1 MPDRLGNLRR
11 SGLLI
16 LALLGGI
23 GPAAPAA
30 AHSVFVFAG
39 VTDHRIQGEVYFR
52 GGTPARDAKVTLLG
66 PGGETLGNTTTDEKG
81 EFTFAV
87 RVRCDHKLI
96 ADVGEGH
103 RAEFTVSAEEL
114 PDDLPAPGG
123 AGSPP
128 AKQPDHAEAASPHQP
143 AHNAAPPASTE
154 SLRTAPNAESLKAD
168 LQALQRQIARLQKDL
183 NRSESEL
190 RLRDI
195 LGGVGYILGIMG
207 LVFYFLGVRRK
218 EKTRVTGGKRPV
230 S

>member
-1 MPDRLGNLRR
+1 MHNRPGNLRP

-23 GPAAPAA
+23 AHAAPAA

-39 VTDHRIQGEVYFR
+39 VTDHAIEGEVYFR
-52 GGTPARDAKVTLLG
+52 GGTPARDAKVTLVG
-66 PGGETLGNTTTDEKG
+66 PDGETLGNTTTDEKG
-81 EFTFAV
+81 EFTFSV

-123 AGSPP
+123 TGSPS
-128 AKQPDHAEAASPHQP
+128 AKPSGEAEPASPEQP
-143 AHNAAPPASTE
+143 AHDAAPPASNE
-154 SLRTAPNAESLKAD
+154 SLRTKPNAESLKAD

-183 NRSESEL
+183 NRSQSEL

-195 LGGVGYILGIMG
+195 LGGLGYILGMMG

-218 EKTRVTGGKRPV
+218 EKTTATGDKRPA